1 MGTTNLRASLEKR
14 YASLTGSLTEVRAN
28 VARIER
34 EAATLPDLKAE
45 AARLAT
51 LVDSAALLL
60 ADIDPEFQR
69 ERVKAVRPWTHG
81 IPVPF
86 GTCGRRGMAV
96 LREADGAMT
105 VRQIATEVLRRIG
118 VEAPDQKVMQRTVN
132 AIEASLRK
140 HRGRGVE
147 SSGKYP
153 AQWRVSHKPELN
165 FDL

>member
-14 YASLTGSLTEVRAN
+14 YASLAGSLVEVRAN
-28 VARIER
+28 IARIER
-34 EAATLPDLKAE
+34 EAGTLPDLNAE
-45 AARLAT
+45 TERLTA

-60 ADIDPEFQR
+60 EDVDPTFR
-69 ERVKAVRPWTHG
+69 RDHVRPVKPWTHG
-81 IPVPF
+81 LPVPF

-96 LREADGAMT
+96 LREAGEAMT
-105 VRQIATEVLRRIG
+105 TRQIATEVLRRTG

-132 AIEASLRK
+132 AIEACLRK

-153 AQWRVSHKPELN
+153 AQWRASHKQELA
-165 FDL
+165 FE